1 MRIALVSPPF
11 ISVPPSDYGG
21 TELVVG
27 ELARSLTNRGHET
40 VVYATGDSDLGE
52 IEIRSYFPT
61 GQWPP
66 DTDADATHA
75 AWCLRDIARDAEGFD
90 VVHVHS
96 VAAVGLSR
104 LCPYP
109 MVATLHHDR
118 TDELTRLYRENPR
131 VRRVAISSSQAR
143 KECPGIA
150 AIVHHGLDP
159 ARFPAMPD
167 QGYLL
172 HIGRYAP
179 EKGTHLAIEI
189 AARAGVPL
197 VLAGQ
202 SHEHDYYRERVQ
214 PLVQRHGVLEVGP
227 VGGARKVLLMAR
239 ARALLFPIQWDEPFG
254 LVMIESLLCGVP
266 VLALRRGSV
275 PEVIEDGITGLIAD
289 DPIELVAGARIAETF
304 FDRERIREIAR
315 KRWNADRMA
324 EHYLQIYRE
333 MAGEG
338 LTAADAG

>member
-1 MRIALVSPPF
+1 MRVALVSPPF
-11 ISVPPSDYGG
+11 LSVPPADYGG
-21 TELVVG
+21 TELVIA
-27 ELARSLTNRGHET
+27 ELARSLTKRGHET
-40 VVYATGDSDLGE
+40 VVYATGDSHLGE
-52 IEIRSYFPT
+52 IEIRSYFTT

-66 DTDADATHA
+66 DPDVDRTHA
-75 AWCLRDIARDAEGFD
+75 AWCLRDIARDPQGFD
-90 VVHVHS
+90 VVHLHS

-109 MVATLHHDR
+109 MVATLHHARAD
-118 TDELTRLYRENPR
+118 DLSRLYHDNPR
-131 VRRVAISSSQAR
+131 VRRVAISANQAR
-143 KECPGIA
+143 KEGPGIA

-159 ARFPAMPD
+159 QRFPAMPD

-202 SHEHDYYRERVQ
+202 SHDDDYYRERVQ
-214 PLVQRHGVLEVGP
+214 PLVLRHGVLEVGP
-227 VGGARKVLLMAR
+227 VGGARKVQLMAR

-275 PEVIEDGITGLIAD
+275 PEGIEDGSTGLVAD
-289 DPIELVAGARIAETF
+289 DPLELVAGARNAPTF
-304 FDRERIREIAR
+304 LERQRNPEGSAH
-315 KRWNADRMA
+315 RWTAPRMA
-324 EHYLQIYRE
+324 GDYPPHLHR
-333 MAGEG
+333 A
-338 LTAADAG
+338 T

>member
-1 MRIALVSPPF
+1 MRIALVSTPF
-11 ISVPPSDYGG
+11 ISVPPLHYGG
-21 TELVVG
+21 TELVVA
-27 ELARSLTNRGHET
+27 ELARSLTKRGHET

-52 IEIRSYFPT
+52 IEIRSYFPA

-66 DTDADATHA
+66 QADVDATHA
-75 AWCLRDIARDAEGFD
+75 AFSLRDIARDPIGFD
-90 VVHVHS
+90 IVHVHS

-109 MVATLHHDR
+109 MVATVHHDR
-118 TDELTRLYRENPR
+118 ADAFSRLYLENPG
-131 VRRVAISSSQAR
+131 VRRVAISASQAR
-143 KECPGIA
+143 KEGPGIA

-159 ARFPAMPD
+159 ERFPAMPD

-172 HIGRYAP
+172 HVGRYAP

-197 VLAGQ
+197 LLAGQ
-202 SHEHDYYRERVQ
+202 SHDDDYYRERVQ
-214 PLVQRHGVLEVGP
+214 PLVRRHGVLEVGP
-227 VGGARKVLLMAR
+227 VGGARKVQLMAR

-266 VLALRRGSV
+266 VLSLRRGSV
-275 PEVIEDGITGLIAD
+275 PEVVEDGITGLIAD

-304 FDRERIREIAR
+304 FDRRHIREIAR
-315 KRWNADRMA
+315 KRWNAERMA
-324 EHYLQIYRE
+324 DDYLQIYRE
-333 MAGEG
+333 AAGER

>member
-11 ISVPPSDYGG
+11 LSVPPADYGG
-21 TELVVG
+21 TELVIA
-27 ELARSLTNRGHET
+27 ELARSLTKRGHET
-40 VVYATGDSDLGE
+40 VVYATGDSDLGD
-52 IEIRSYFPT
+52 IEIRSYFAT

-66 DTDADATHA
+66 DPDVDRTHA
-75 AWCLRDIARDAEGFD
+75 AWCLRDIARDPKGFD
-90 VVHVHS
+90 VVHLHS

-104 LCPYP
+104 LCPHP
-109 MVATLHHDR
+109 MVATLHHDHA
-118 TDELTRLYRENPR
+118 DDLSRLYRDNPR
-131 VRRVAISSSQAR
+131 VRRVSISAAQAR
-143 KECPGIA
+143 KEGPGIA

-159 ARFPAMPD
+159 QRFPAMPD

-179 EKGTHLAIEI
+179 QKGTHLAIEI

-197 VLAGQ
+197 LLAGQ
-202 SHEHDYYRERVQ
+202 PHDQDYYRDRVQ
-214 PLVQRHGVLEVGP
+214 PLVRRHGILEVGP
-227 VGGARKVLLMAR
+227 VGGARKVHLIAR

-266 VLALRRGSV
+266 VLSLRRGSV

-289 DPIELVAGARIAETF
+289 DPTELVASARIAETF
-304 FDRERIREIAR
+304 FDRQRIREIAR
-315 KRWNADRMA
+315 KLWNADRMA
-324 EHYLQIYRE
+324 DEYLMVYRE
-333 MAGEG
+333 AADEG